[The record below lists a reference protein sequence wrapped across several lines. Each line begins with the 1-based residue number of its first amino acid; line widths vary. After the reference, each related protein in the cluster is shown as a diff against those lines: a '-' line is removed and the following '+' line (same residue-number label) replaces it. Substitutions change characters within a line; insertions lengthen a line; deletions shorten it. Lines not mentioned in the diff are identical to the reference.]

1 MSPPPSDRGT
11 LKIPWWEDLVTGVEK
26 PIIGR
31 DGFQTVSDTPGL
43 GLELN
48 EAVVKE
54 HLRQPS
60 YAVPSGYF
68 EPTPMYDKALIG
80 RHKVGPYPHL
90 DAEGKLVNDL
100 DESTK

>member
-1 MSPPPSDRGT
+1 MSRLPSDRGT

-68 EPTPMYDKALIG
+68 EPTPMYDKPLIG